1 MSINETEWKKRAA
14 NLIATFNKRTVLFER
29 YRSIYFMENMEAAKG
44 GAIDKKDWKLTP
56 SPNGRNEVVGMH
68 RLLDTGEMN
77 VEIRAGK
84 GGERVDVIEQALK
97 DMIAI
102 SSQNGLASVT
112 SDAMLSAVLYGPV
125 VLYAESVGDLLTSK
139 SLKPY
144 RRHHLEKMLDRTP
157 FLIKTIN
164 PEESFIEMDDGQII
178 YHVWKYKLT
187 GAVLKSRF
195 GLAQANDNQ
204 NYVVY
209 DCYDPEYHY
218 VWADGIST
226 PIVSGAHGLGCVPM
240 AVSYSGGTNL
250 FHDPHHQVQSFLYAK
265 VMGDLDKR
273 ENSVLT
279 AIFTQL
285 HRRGMLGEMYWIDP
299 TDAPETIKI
308 DYQDGVFFAKGK
320 VSAKSDRIIDPV
332 VFEIKGL
339 LDELSGQ
346 STIYKQTL
354 GENIGSQT
362 FSGLA
367 MLSSAGKLPL
377 VSPERAL
384 SAAFRD
390 IFEHVLYRIK
400 NEGIENEQIQ
410 AADIPD
416 DVNITVTFSP
426 KLPQDQLRNAQ
437 VAGQI
442 GNKVSTEWIH
452 SNLLQINDTPAM
464 EKQIM
469 KEQMKAAIFGAIVQD
484 PNTMQKIIQS
494 IVGAPPQQQGQPG
507 QPPPDMQGQDP
518 NMQGQPSPEQ
528 MAMMM
533 QQQQGQQQGQPTPEQ
548 MAMMQAQSQRG
559 QPNMMQPEMAGPMT
573 PPQEMQ

>member
-1 MSINETEWKKRAA
+1 
-14 NLIATFNKRTVLFER
+14 
-29 YRSIYFMENMEAAKG
+29 
-44 GAIDKKDWKLTP
+44 
-56 SPNGRNEVVGMH
+56 
-68 RLLDTGEMN
+68 
-77 VEIRAGK
+77 
-84 GGERVDVIEQALK
+84 
-97 DMIAI
+97 
-102 SSQNGLASVT
+102 
-112 SDAMLSAVLYGPV
+112 
-125 VLYAESVGDLLTSK
+125 
-139 SLKPY
+139 
-144 RRHHLEKMLDRTP
+144 
-157 FLIKTIN
+157 
-164 PEESFIEMDDGQII
+164 
-178 YHVWKYKLT
+178 
-187 GAVLKSRF
+187 
-195 GLAQANDNQ
+195 
-204 NYVVY
+204 
-209 DCYDPEYHY
+209 
-218 VWADGIST
+218 
-226 PIVSGAHGLGCVPM
+226 
-240 AVSYSGGTNL
+240 
-250 FHDPHHQVQSFLYAK
+250 
-265 VMGDLDKR
+265 MGDLDKR